1 MLDIRCD
8 HKISWKTRG
17 GINRK
22 HYCPLGPSRRHNMIP
37 YKKEKI
43 ENAICFFAQEHK
55 KKSGKPLA
63 QTYLWKY
70 LAFVD
75 FISTEKL
82 GSPAFGLE
90 YKAMG
95 KGPVP
100 HSLYNRRHD
109 YKTDLFE
116 FINIG
121 EGKFIIRS
129 KKAPDTDY
137 FSKFEMSLMDILI
150 CKYAQKW
157 AKDISE
163 DSHNRIRAY
172 KKTATN
178 EIMDYALTFE
188 GNIRKKDENFINQAE
203 AHFVTDLLFRGPSKC
218 GPVR

>member
-1 MLDIRCD
+1 M
-8 HKISWKTRG
+8 IS
-17 GINRK
+17 
-22 HYCPLGPSRRHNMIP
+22 

-43 ENAICFFAQEHK
+43 ENAVCFFAQEHK

-75 FISTEKL
+75 FISIEKL

-90 YKAMG
+90 YKAMK

-121 EGKFIIRS
+121 EGKFVIKS
-129 KKAPDTDY
+129 KKSPDMDY
-137 FSKFEMSLMDILI
+137 FSKFEMSLMNILI
-150 CKYAQKW
+150 RKYAQKW

-188 GNIRKKDENFINQAE
+188 DDIRKKDEKSLNKAE
-203 AHFVTDLLFRGPSKC
+203 EHFLTDLLFSGPSKC
-218 GPVR
+218 GSAR